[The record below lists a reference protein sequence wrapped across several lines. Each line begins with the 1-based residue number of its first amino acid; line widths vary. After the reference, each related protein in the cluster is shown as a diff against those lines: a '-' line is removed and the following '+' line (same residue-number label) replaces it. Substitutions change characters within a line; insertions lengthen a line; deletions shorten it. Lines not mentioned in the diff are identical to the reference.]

1 MGHNFLNYDG
11 SITASSRCL
20 YDSNIGFEADFS
32 KDGEVDGWEYFNG
45 IHTYGC
51 WNNFLFGTL
60 YGDSAVIGRL
70 NTFRPVAAENF
81 YTIRIVMKLNMVKR
95 VGTQNIPAYGR
106 VMWKTLANPTWA
118 SDKQFDFEIHND
130 TEWHTYFINMTDS
143 QWWQGDINDLRV
155 YPILRDGRDGDEFY
169 IRAIEILSVDKYKC
183 LNVSC
188 DYYSRYEHNCPGV
201 GERGYCKSKALA
213 AYVFEGTTYEYAE
226 NKLFSVE
233 KDVNDL
239 ILVNINGY
247 GYENIVLEPFQT
259 YPGRRVAKLLA
270 KELSKLDVGGYA
282 ECEVSYS
289 DKGEFIIYS
298 GTYNIDSVVTIE
310 DTQLARDL
318 NFFDSSGKNI
328 STEYTGVRPASG
340 FLPYSSFKIKT
351 HLIYALLDANEK
363 TEFYFNPF
371 IYNIEGGRRDW
382 LSTGLGDPS
391 KDVREGEGDEA
402 GLVNRYYDQIENA
415 NQTIID
421 FTHPINASGRITKV
435 YAGITLDQF
444 GGGGW
449 EQRGTQDAAR
459 KNSQL
464 TNAKIMF
471 FRPLKDGNLRVLP
484 TELDIPNR
492 QIEAGKLYSAV
503 QEYVDIDCDIFL
515 NKGDLIGVYNANV
528 YRSKSASGN
537 EVDALYYQVSGKA
550 NGILEV
556 RQPSG
561 QGSAGLLFYARSN
574 QIQNRLVLNMDL
586 GHRINI
592 VDMDIVGKSEE
603 VGLVYN
609 IARCLDV
616 DWEVDLFGEDHT
628 TGYIVRY
635 RPLWKAFY
643 NHPNLYYG
651 KDCLNDGIKTV
662 PDGLAA
668 DSFVVE
674 YGTSYDSY
682 EAAVHK
688 KNGGRGVV
696 VTGAKYFHVNGDS
709 EWLAVYLQAGRN
721 SPFAIQDF
729 ENDPISFT
737 LIFPFGKDKPIN
749 STTIYFKERYNFR
762 SFALSVYR
770 GAYYTEGDADDPRFE
785 LIPYRTDGTKTPWS
799 VVTLDGLDYTPEDEQ
814 RWTDLS
820 LYLAENPCIGQA
832 IMQVTSEE
840 ISFDGPMGGGNN
852 AAYFDALGGLQYYAR
867 GKILNNAQYI
877 QATNID
883 WTTITY
889 KWPTIR
895 AKGFRLYCTN
905 HQSTKICEFEVF
917 CTVENVKSSLG
928 GSVDIMYSDYGD
940 YWWPSE
946 TKETDTG
953 LNSFIGDT
961 PQYIDIVI
969 KPITEIMLSDVN
981 VNVSYEDVFMGEKG
995 CQHTFLPTDVKIGVD
1010 NAPEI
1015 IQFKNIYDRPYDLYV
1030 DISSDELIDEGVA
1043 FFSLMNDEA
1052 SINSPIIGAD
1062 AYYRKHED
1070 YPLLNYQK
1078 NVAINCPVYKL
1089 ANLMEG
1095 AQAWYSH
1102 DREYSWRYRGQ
1113 ITDGKNVNFSN
1124 LPLAAITTVNLPVL
1138 KRSQWWKIGF
1148 YDPRIVTNV
1157 REIQIYYNN
1166 KEIEGIQ
1173 FYHQKNQDPIATGNT
1188 DTAPHLQN
1196 NIVDGSYYV
1205 LTGNSNIGFKLPISQ
1220 EIDRIVLYHDYLL
1233 EYENSHDKAGID
1245 SSSALCIHGVGDT
1258 YQTNTIVDVSYFEHA
1273 ITVVGSGIY
1282 CDEGST
1288 SISYD
1293 FTQDFIDCAPII
1305 ETFSSATLDPLMW
1318 TDTVGT
1324 TISGGKL
1331 YITNSGIIGQAKTVP
1346 YYYNNFDVRVD
1357 LDIDNAYSGLGW
1369 GCYLEAVTD
1378 TSRLV
1383 RIGRTYTSA
1392 PAHAFVS
1399 QDFGTN
1405 GWTTLASKTTTN
1417 TTGLK
1422 LKLVRL
1428 GETTTC
1434 YAWDSGN
1441 VWNVVGSST
1450 AAISS
1455 SPVRFR
1461 LVSDLTPLALG
1472 KITIGK
1478 FDNFESD
1485 KADADWGINT
1495 DNLSSFTCTSGIGP
1509 YGWAYLYD
1517 TAVCN
1522 SCDASGYK
1530 IPRIYPYQDYPL
1542 DEGFAFVF
1550 DFTFQANTFRT
1561 YSGADDT
1568 GNTIGVAVG
1577 LLGRHVNN
1585 QSYVHTYAKYF
1596 TGAQIVLKRD
1606 NIGIGIRN
1614 DYTEGADT
1622 YVALNTRATI
1632 YYCRFTSDGM
1642 GSYHCYVWTDNFGG
1656 AVKVADFGLNST
1668 VTWQAYRIGVGSGCT
1683 NDSQLNS
1690 SIGRA
1695 TGWVS
1700 NFNFQCDKIAVN
1712 HVLHGSSVKFSG
1724 FPGEKL
1730 LVSYANSPKCNI
1742 VKEGFY
1748 FDVKRFT
1755 FDFFIKFDSL
1765 PTNEGDKVYLFKC
1778 WDANHALI
1786 NGTVITKP
1794 CSWAFTIERVSG
1806 GYRWRF
1812 YINVSNVCRMVMDW
1826 AFYPD
1831 LHRWYHFYLTRG
1843 PENGSLY
1850 YINLLRNGHRVSLTT
1865 DATYADKSIL
1875 YSGLDVVIGENLN
1888 GWMEEVRISSDY
1900 TMGGA
1905 RSNYSNYYYTLCKT
1919 VPTKQYERYYTLS
1932 IYDSSDNINYG
1943 VQMNVDV
1950 MFDNSYSY
1958 HIPFSVWSAQYYTYL
1973 AIDLGQ
1979 RHDLEIIRSF
1989 PVDTAYD
1996 FSLTKNVIYSNR
2008 DTDDPMAA
2016 FSLTP
2021 QELELSMNFEGQKYD
2036 YPKNWTK
2043 LDTTKAASY
2052 LMDGKFYQECTPSI
2066 GQEYSRAKANFYFY
2080 GNFDFYIDYDL
2091 GSTYPINNIWE
2102 ARIQIDDIDN
2112 INNKVR
2118 FERCYKEGGNQYV
2131 FWVQDNSAS
2140 WAKIV
2145 GTWTNDSTGTLR
2157 MVRSGNIFKVY
2168 TKNVNANTDAF
2179 ILIAAYQM
2187 KTTFNPMSQ
2196 LSLYTLSDA
2205 TSYPRIKVW
2214 WDNFTVTKA
2223 EPFYSTFQDARWL
2236 KIKMLNGDG
2245 VTRTIQSVG
2254 VYSDVSTQR
2263 NEVGQYNNNWIPLG
2277 TACTSYADAENI
2289 AMGAVI
2295 SGSSYV
2301 GNMRPENAVNGII
2314 PEGDFDQ
2321 CWGAG
2326 EEPNPY
2332 LLIYFNNIE
2341 PIFRFKIYHGYD
2353 SSDVN
2358 TIITDYK
2365 IQISTDG
2372 QTFSTVFTV
2381 TGNTGYTRTHDL
2393 SAPVYAKVV
2402 RFYVDGYKAI
2412 DRFVW
2417 TGKEKGY
2424 NFWKG
2429 AVIREIEIY
2438 KYYGFTVINSEDSPI
2453 IAIDLQQ
2460 PFFIDGH
2467 SLVGIDTE
2475 NPEIDWDNSDSNF
2488 AWSNSNLSDPH
2499 KVTFGE
2505 WGEAPG
2511 YAKWVVL
2518 KRNTAT
2524 HFPLVPD
2531 ATHLYRDTPDFLKH
2545 VIIHASTDEL
2555 GSKPNPIE
2563 YPWMWRSNIS
2573 ELNYDYDKI
2582 VSSLVDRSLRI
2593 NYPASTDTE
2602 HVRFIEG
2609 DHFGWDDV
2617 ASWRDGMGT
2626 YIYIDDIDNLDLEY
2640 GYFYLGGKDYTS
2652 QQYPVVHR
2660 WNMTTFSGILKS
2672 GWNNINLTFL
2682 YADEVIY
2689 TDLVQISGRDPRR
2702 LYSINWGTMGFVF
2715 RGKGKPLQL
2724 NFEGIYIERNH
2735 FEHGC
2740 FPGQHGLYLHAND
2753 MMKLPLGE
2761 IDFHSGALEFWIRP
2775 DWNWDGTDRY
2785 YDFKYRT
2792 LFHFG
2797 NVANDVFGAA
2807 ISAKGLEIYF
2817 GNVLKD
2823 FNIFIV
2829 SGFNFSAIERIFHM
2843 AFVFSNDGAGISSD
2857 GSTIRFYI
2865 NNHVIAKS
2873 YTTWNVSDD
2882 KHFSFVLGGQ
2892 GLLVQ
2897 KIQGFDYLSSAVDG
2911 VICRLKIHN
2920 YAKTDYSDYMSDDPR
2935 NTARSLLKPSSLI
2948 EISKDNVTYN
2958 KVGST
2963 GLPFFFDDVPAGES
2977 VPIWVKVLLPK
2988 ELTGEEKRTAQILAS
3003 WDIGV

>member
-1 MGHNFLNYDG
+1 MSHNFMNYDG
-11 SITASSRCL
+11 SITASSKCL

-60 YGDSAVIGRL
+60 YGDSAVIGKL
-70 NTFRPVAAENF
+70 NSFRPVAAEDF
-81 YTIRIVMKLNMVKR
+81 YTIRIVMKLNMVPR
-95 VGTQNIPAYGR
+95 VGTQVIPAYGR
-106 VMWKTLANPTWA
+106 VMWRTLANPSWA
-118 SDKQFDFEIHND
+118 SDKQYDFKIHND

-143 QWWQGDINDLRV
+143 QWWQGDINDLRI
-155 YPILRDGRDGDEFY
+155 YPIVQDGRDGDEFY
-169 IRAIEILSVDKYKC
+169 IRAIEILSIDEYKC

-188 DYYSRYEHNCPGV
+188 DYYTRYEHNCPGI
-201 GERGYCKSKALA
+201 GERGYCKSKALSV
-213 AYVFEGTTYEYAE
+213 YVFEGTAHEYAE
-226 NKLFSVE
+226 DKFYSVE
-233 KDVNDL
+233 KGVNDVLL
-239 ILVNINGY
+239 ININDY
-247 GYENIVLEPFQT
+247 GNENIVLEPFQS
-259 YPGRRVAKLLA
+259 YPGRRVAKFIA
-270 KELSKLDVGGYA
+270 KELSKLDIGGYA
-282 ECEVSYS
+282 ECEVTYT

-298 GTYNIDSVVTIE
+298 GTYAIDSIVTIG

-318 NFFDSSGKNI
+318 NFYNSSGEDI
-328 STEYTGVRPASG
+328 STRYVGSYPASG
-340 FLPYSSFKIKT
+340 FLPFSSFKIKT
-351 HLIYALLDANEK
+351 HLIYALLDANDK
-363 TEFYFNPF
+363 TEFYFDPF
-371 IYNIEGGRRDW
+371 MYNIEGGRRDW
-382 LSTGLGDPS
+382 LSSGLGTPS

-402 GLVNRYYDQIENA
+402 GLINRYYDQINNA
-415 NQTIID
+415 GKTIID

-435 YAGITLDQF
+435 FAGITLDQF
-444 GGGGW
+444 DGGGW
-449 EQRGTQDAAR
+449 EQRGTLDAKR

-471 FRPLKDGNLRVLP
+471 FRPQKSGNIKVLSI
-484 TELDIPNR
+484 ELAIPNR
-492 QIEAGKLYSAV
+492 QIEAGKLYSAI
-503 QEYVDIDCDIFL
+503 QEYVEIDCDIFL
-515 NKGDLIGVYNANV
+515 NKGDLIGVYNANI

-537 EVDALYYQVSGKA
+537 EVDALYYQVPGKA
-550 NGILEV
+550 SGILEV

-561 QGSAGLLFYARSN
+561 QGSSGLLLYARSG
-574 QIQNRLVLNMDL
+574 QIQNRLSLDVDL

-592 VDMDIVGKSEE
+592 VDMNIVGKSEE
-603 VGLVYN
+603 EGLVYN

-616 DWEVDLFGEDHT
+616 NWEVDLFGEDHT

-635 RPLWKAFY
+635 RPLLKAFY

-668 DSFVVE
+668 DTFTVN
-674 YGTSYDSY
+674 YATSYSSY
-682 EAAVHK
+682 EACVHK
-688 KNGGRGVV
+688 KNGGKGVV
-696 VTGAKYFHVNGDS
+696 LNGAKYFSVNGDS
-709 EWLAVYLQAGRN
+709 EWLAVYALAGMN
-721 SPFAIQDF
+721 SPFAVQDF
-729 ENDPISFT
+729 EDDPIAFT

-770 GAYYTEGDADDPRFE
+770 GAYYTEGNADDPRFE
-785 LIPYRTDGTKTPWS
+785 LIPEKTDGTETPWNS
-799 VVTLDGLDYTPEDEQ
+799 ITLDGLTYTPEDEL
-814 RWTDLS
+814 RWSNLN
-820 LYLAENPCIGQA
+820 LFLAKNPCIGQA
-832 IMQVTSEE
+832 ITEILSEE
-840 ISFDGPMGGGNN
+840 ISFDGPMGGGNL
-852 AAYFDALGGLQYYAR
+852 AYYFDALGGIQYYAQ
-867 GKILNNAQYI
+867 GKIINNRQYI

-889 KWPTIR
+889 EWPAIK

-917 CTVENVKSSLG
+917 CVVENIKSSLG

-940 YWWPSE
+940 YWWPAE
-946 TKETDTG
+946 TTETDTG

-961 PQYIDIVI
+961 PQYINII
-969 KPITEIMLSDVN
+969 ITPITEVTLSDVT
-981 VNVSYEDVFMGEKG
+981 VNVSYDDVFMGSKG
-995 CQHTFLPTDVKIGVD
+995 CQHTFLPIEAKMGAENTPQV
-1010 NAPEI
+1010 
-1015 IQFKNIYDRPYDLYV
+1015 IQFKNIYNRPYDLYV
-1030 DISSDELIDEGVA
+1030 DIANDELIDEGIA
-1043 FFSLMNDEA
+1043 FFSLMDNEE
-1052 SINSPIIGAD
+1052 SITNPLIGAD

-1089 ANLMEG
+1089 NNLLEG
-1095 AQAWYSH
+1095 AQVWYSH
-1102 DREYSWRYRGQ
+1102 DREYSWRYWGQ
-1113 ITDGKNVNFSN
+1113 ITDGKNINFSN
-1124 LPLAAITTVNLPVL
+1124 LPAAAITTINLPVL

-1148 YDPRIVTNV
+1148 YDPRIVTNI
-1157 REIQIYYNN
+1157 REIQIYYNGS
-1166 KEIEGIQ
+1166 EISNIQ
-1173 FYHQKNQDPIATGNT
+1173 FYHQKNQDTFATGNT

-1205 LTGNSNIGFKLPISQ
+1205 LKGNNEIGFKLPAVQ

-1233 EYENSHDKAGID
+1233 EYENSSDKAGID
-1245 SSSALCIHGVGDT
+1245 SSTAFCLHGTGDT
-1258 YQTNTIVDVSYFEHA
+1258 YQTDSIVDVSYYEHN
-1273 ITVVGSGIY
+1273 ISVVGSGIY
-1282 CDEGST
+1282 CDEGYS
-1288 SISYD
+1288 SVYYD
-1293 FTQDFIDCAPII
+1293 FIQDFSDCVPVI
-1305 ETFSSATLDPLMW
+1305 ETFSGIAPDPSTW
-1318 TDTVGT
+1318 TSLVGAS
-1324 TISGGKL
+1324 ISNGKL
-1331 YITNSGIIGQAKTVP
+1331 CITNSGIIGQAQTVS
-1346 YYYNNFDVRVD
+1346 YFYNNFDVRVD
-1357 LDIDNAYSGLGW
+1357 LDIVNAYSGQGW
-1369 GCYLEAVTD
+1369 GCYLAAITND
-1378 TSRLV
+1378 SKIV
-1383 RIGRTYTSA
+1383 RIGRTYTSSA
-1392 PAHAFVS
+1392 VHVFIGQS
-1399 QDFGTN
+1399 FGTN
-1405 GWTTLASKTTTN
+1405 GWINLTTKTTSA

-1434 YAWDSGN
+1434 YAWDSN
-1441 VWNVVGSST
+1441 VWNTVGTST
-1450 AAISS
+1450 AIGT
-1455 SPVRFR
+1455 SPVRFM
-1461 LVSDLTPLALG
+1461 LISDLTPLALG
-1472 KITIGK
+1472 KITIGQ

-1485 KADADWGINT
+1485 KADSDWGVNS
-1495 DNLSSFTCTSGIGP
+1495 DNLSYFTCTSGIGP
-1509 YGWAYLYD
+1509 NGWAYLYD

-1530 IPRIYPYQDYPL
+1530 IPRIYTTQDYPL

-1550 DFTFQANTFRT
+1550 DFTFQTNTFKT

-1585 QSYVHTYAKYF
+1585 QSYYYTWQKYF
-1596 TGAQIVLKRD
+1596 TGAQIILKRD

-1614 DYTEGADT
+1614 DYTDGADAYT
-1622 YVALNTRATI
+1622 TLNTRASI
-1632 YYCRFTSDGM
+1632 YYCRFTSDGL
-1642 GSYHCYVWTDNFGG
+1642 GNYHCYVWTDSFGG
-1656 AVKVADFGLNST
+1656 STKVADFGLNSN
-1668 VTWQAYRIGVGSGCT
+1668 VTWQAYKIGVGSGCN
-1683 NDSQLNS
+1683 NDAQYNTSV
-1690 SIGRA
+1690 GRA

-1700 NFNFQCDKIAVN
+1700 DFDFQCDKISAN
-1712 HVLHGSSVKFSG
+1712 HILHNSSVKFSG
-1724 FPGEKL
+1724 FSGEKL
-1730 LVSYANSPKCNI
+1730 LVAYNNSPKCNI

-1748 FDVKRFT
+1748 FDTKRFT
-1755 FDFFIKFDSL
+1755 FDFFIKFNTL
-1765 PTNEGDKVYLFKC
+1765 PVNDGDKIFLFKC
-1778 WDANHALI
+1778 WDNNHPLI
-1786 NGTVITKP
+1786 DSTVITAP

-1812 YINVSNVCRMVMDW
+1812 YINSSNVCRMIMDW

-1831 LHRWYHFYLTRG
+1831 LHRWYHFLLTRG
-1843 PENGSLY
+1843 PENSAS
-1850 YINLLRNGHRVSLTT
+1850 YIVLLRNGHQVFLSGSSSYT
-1865 DATYADKSIL
+1865 DDAVL
-1875 YSGLDVVIGENLN
+1875 YSGLDIVMGQNLD

-1900 TMGGA
+1900 TKGGA
-1905 RSNYSNYYYTLCKT
+1905 RCNYTSYYYTLCKA
-1919 VPTKQYERYYTLS
+1919 VPIKQYERYYTMV

-1943 VQMNVDV
+1943 VQMYADV

-1958 HIPFSVWSAQYYTYL
+1958 HEPFSVWSAQYYTYL
-1973 AIDLGQ
+1973 AIDFGQ
-1979 RHDLEIIRSF
+1979 RHDIEIIRSF

-1996 FSLTKNVIYSNR
+1996 FSLTKNVLYSNK
-2008 DTDDPMAA
+2008 DVADPMEA
-2016 FSLTP
+2016 FLLT
-2021 QELELSMNFEGQKYD
+2021 QEERELNTDFEGQNYD

-2043 LDTTKAASY
+2043 LDTTKASSY
-2052 LMDGKFYQECTPSI
+2052 IIDGKFYQACSPGV
-2066 GQEYSRAKANFYFY
+2066 GQEYAKARSNFYFN
-2080 GNFDFYIDYDL
+2080 GDFDFYIDYDL
-2091 GSTYPINNIWE
+2091 GSTYPLNNIWE
-2102 ARIQIDDIDN
+2102 ARIQVEDIDN
-2112 INNKVR
+2112 ENNKVR
-2118 FERCYKEGGNQYV
+2118 FERCYKDGGNQYI
-2131 FWVQDNSAS
+2131 FWVKDNNAS
-2140 WAKIV
+2140 WTKIMA
-2145 GTWTNDSTGTLR
+2145 TWTNANTGSMR
-2157 MVRSGNIFKVY
+2157 MERAGAIFKIY
-2168 TKNVNANTDAF
+2168 TKTAESGFDSFV
-2179 ILIAAYQM
+2179 LIAAYQM
-2187 KTTFNPMSQ
+2187 KTVFSPMSQ
-2196 LSLYTLSDA
+2196 LNLQTLSDT

-2214 WDNFTVTKA
+2214 WDNFVVVKA
-2223 EPFYSTFQDARWL
+2223 EPIHSTYQDARWL

-2245 VTRTIQSVG
+2245 VTKTIISAG

-2263 NEVGQYNNNWIPLG
+2263 NEVGQYNNYWTSLG
-2277 TACTSYADAENI
+2277 TACTSYANAENI
-2289 AMGAVI
+2289 ALGATA

-2301 GNMRPENAVNGII
+2301 GSMIPENAVNGII
-2314 PEGDFDQ
+2314 PEGDFSQ
-2321 CWGAG
+2321 CWGSG
-2326 EEPNPY
+2326 EENNPY
-2332 LLIYFNNIE
+2332 LLIYFNEVE

-2353 SSDVN
+2353 SSDTN
-2358 TIITDYK
+2358 NIITDYK
-2365 IQISTDG
+2365 IQVSTDG
-2372 QTFSTVFTV
+2372 IAFSTVFTI
-2381 TGNTGYTRTHDL
+2381 TGNTGFTRTHDL
-2393 SAPVYAKVV
+2393 PAPVYAKVV
-2402 RFYVDGYKAI
+2402 RLYVDAYKAI
-2412 DRFVW
+2412 DRFIW
-2417 TGKEKGY
+2417 TGNEKGY
-2424 NFWKG
+2424 NFWHG

-2438 KYYGFTVINSEDSPI
+2438 KYYGFTVINSEDTPI

-2460 PFFIDGH
+2460 PFFIEGH
-2467 SLVGIDTE
+2467 SMVGIDTE
-2475 NPEIDWDNSDSNF
+2475 NLEIDWDNSDSNF

-2499 KVTFGE
+2499 KVTFSE
-2505 WGEAPG
+2505 WGEAPRLS
-2511 YAKWVVL
+2511 KWVVI

-2531 ATHLYRDTPDFLKH
+2531 YQHPYRGTPDFLKH
-2545 VIIHASTDEL
+2545 VIIQASPDEL
-2555 GSKPNPIE
+2555 GTKPNPVE
-2563 YPWMWRSNIS
+2563 YPWMWRSVVS
-2573 ELNYDYDKI
+2573 ELSYDYNKI
-2582 VSSLVDRSLRI
+2582 TYGLVDRSLKI
-2593 NYPASTDTE
+2593 SYPASTATE
-2602 HVRFIEG
+2602 HIRFIEG

-2617 ASWRDGMGT
+2617 ASWRDGMG
-2626 YIYIDDIDNLDLEY
+2626 ISLYIDDVDNIDLGY

-2652 QQYPVVHR
+2652 QHYPVIHR
-2660 WNMTTFSGILKS
+2660 WNMTTFSGVLKS
-2672 GWNNINLTFL
+2672 GWNNISLTFL

-2689 TDLVQISGRDPRR
+2689 TELANITGRDPRR
-2702 LYSINWGTMGFVF
+2702 LYSINWGTVGFVF
-2715 RGKGKPLQL
+2715 RGKGNPLQL
-2724 NFEGIYIERNH
+2724 NFEGLYIKRNH
-2735 FEHGC
+2735 FLHGC
-2740 FPGQHGLYLHAND
+2740 YPGQQGLYLHAND